1 MRAIARTITVMAAA
15 LMIAAVPVLAEE
27 GVPFQTEYGVVGQQ
41 DENVNNRDCLLVAKN
56 CPTDSIQN
64 RIDRIQAEINRGSAV
79 YTEDELRSLNRELED
94 SLQMLNFE
102 MSGGA

>member
-27 GVPFQTEYGVVGQQ
+27 GVPFQTEYGVVLQQ
-41 DENVNNRDCLLVAKN
+41 DENVNSRDCLLVAKN

-102 MSGGA
+102 MSAGA

>member
-27 GVPFQTEYGVVGQQ
+27 GVPFQTETGSMSQQ
-41 DENVNNRDCLLVAKN
+41 EESVNNRECLLVAQN
-56 CPTDSIQN
+56 CPTESIQN
-64 RIDRIQAEINRGSAV
+64 RIDRIQTEIGRGSSV
-79 YTEDELRSLNRELED
+79 YSNDELNTLRQELED
-94 SLQMLNFE
+94 NQQLLNSE